1 MNSTYSCYQYF
12 IPELLQEEEEKE
24 KYIELELSSLLLMI
38 VLRVE
43 TIEHYWLKIKLRT
56 IIQPVNLLKYMYN
69 KSRLKVLYH
78 KMHINK

>member
-1 MNSTYSCYQYF
+1 
-12 IPELLQEEEEKE
+12 
-24 KYIELELSSLLLMI
+24 MI